1 MSRATLHAEDSYDE
15 FDNENTVVG
24 LVAAAQIY
32 ENGKVNRVWVDGSDA
47 DEEEHEE
54 HHHHVD
60 SQQLSDVAGDLEC
73 PCCGGGGA
81 GGSDELTCGVEED
94 DACCGTGGDG
104 CCGNGAGESE
114 CGCAANDSACALVAQ
129 ASSEDGEDEANSTV
143 LAVAV
148 PADAPA
154 APPRLAAAFQ
164 EQGGLPVAPRYYD
177 WRTVFPELQLLLDNF
192 EVIHAEMVALT
203 ATRWTPWPEVKLYQA
218 VDQNGVWKVIPLMHT
233 FPAWDADKSRFI
245 ESNCEQ
251 CPRTMALLQQLP
263 GLRTVLFSRLGPK
276 TRLSKHQGWADLA
289 NYVLRCHLPLTMP
302 DEKTF
307 PDSAGMWVEGEV
319 RFHKQRDFVVFDDSK
334 FHKAFNASDFDRIVL
349 IFDLMRPDSIPK
361 GLATGGHT
369 EQLDQFIDQYNR
381 EMGLAGH

>member
-1 MSRATLHAEDSYDE
+1 MSEAPLHAEDSYDE

-47 DEEEHEE
+47 EDEEQVEQQQ
-54 HHHHVD
+54 HVD
-60 SQQLSDVAGDLEC
+60 SHQSSELAGDLEC
-73 PCCGGGGA
+73 PCCGGGGGG
-81 GGSDELTCGVEED
+81 GGSVELNCGADEGEGED
-94 DACCGTGGDG
+94 EG
-104 CCGNGAGESE
+104 CCGEGISDCE
-114 CGCAANDSACALVAQ
+114 CAANGSACALEAQ
-129 ASSEDGEDEANSTV
+129 ASSDDADSPV

-154 APPRLAAAFQ
+154 APPRMGAAFQ

-177 WRTVFPELQLLLDNF
+177 WRAVFPELQLLLDNF
-192 EVIHAEMVALT
+192 EVIQAEMVALT
-203 ATRWTPWPEVKLYQA
+203 ATRWTPWPELKLYQS

-233 FPAWDADKSRFI
+233 FPAWDARKCKFI

-289 NYVLRCHLPLTMP
+289 NHVLRCHLPLTMP
-302 DEKTF
+302 DKAAF

-319 RFHKQRDFVVFDDSK
+319 RFHQERDFVVFDDSK
-334 FHKAFNASDFDRIVL
+334 FHKAFNASDSDRVVL

-369 EQLDQFIDQYNR
+369 EQLDHFIDQYNR
-381 EMGLAGH
+381 EMGLTNHR